1 MNKSGLFTNIKND
14 FPASI
19 VVFLVA
25 LPLCLGV
32 AMASG
37 APLFSGLIAGI
48 VGGIVVGSLSGSQ
61 LSVSG
66 PAAGLTAI
74 VLSAITELGAYDIFL
89 LAVVMAGALQVI
101 LGLVKAG
108 TVSNY
113 IPSNVIKGML
123 AAIGVILI
131 LKQIPHAFG
140 YDANAEGTFTFID
153 TDQHNTFSEL
163 FFMLSKVHFGAV
175 IIAMISIGIL
185 LIWERP
191 FFKRFKLFPAPLAV
205 VVVGMLINQLF
216 IVSGSPLAIQTS
228 HLVNIPLSDGLGGFI
243 SNFTLPN
250 FAALAN
256 PQVYMVALTIA
267 IVASIESLLSLEA
280 VDKLDPERR
289 YSSTNRELT
298 AQGIGNMVSGLIGGL
313 PVTSVIVRS
322 SANVHSGAKSKLSTI
337 LHGSLLLISAMFIP
351 GLLNMIP
358 LSALAA
364 ILIMTGYKLAK
375 VKIFKEMYN
384 NGWGQFIPFVVTIVA
399 IVFTDLLIGIAIGI
413 AVSTLSIL
421 NKNLRNAYF
430 FKKEQ
435 YHVGEVIRVELSEE
449 VSFLNKA
456 SLLLTLENIPQNS
469 KVVLDATK
477 SVYIDFDVIEVIKEF
492 KDVKA
497 PERNIQV
504 NLLGFKNDYK
514 DYNNVSFISAP
525 TKETQSQLTP
535 EKVLQI
541 LKDGNDRFVSN
552 NQLDRNH
559 SHLVHTTSNGQF
571 PHAVI
576 LSCIDSRTSSEV
588 IFDQSIGD
596 IFSIRIAGNIV
607 NEDILGSME
616 FACKVAGSKL
626 IVVLGHTNC
635 GAIKGACDHVQL
647 GNLSGLLNKV
657 QPALDAEI
665 VTVDNRTSKN
675 IDFVNN
681 VTKLNI
687 FTTKKKLREKSVI
700 LDEMIA
706 KGEIALVG
714 GLYNVETGKV
724 TFYDQGLHHHKD
736 TPVQMVQEVFQQ
748 V

>member
-1 MNKSGLFTNIKND
+1 MNKSGLFSNIKSD

-37 APLFSGLIAGI
+37 APSLFSGLIAGM
-48 VGGIVVGSLSGSQ
+48 VGGIVVASLSGSQ

-74 VLSAITELGAYDIFL
+74 VLSAITELGTYETFL
-89 LAVVMAGALQVI
+89 LAVVIAGALQLI
-101 LGLVKAG
+101 LGLAKAG

-123 AAIGVILI
+123 AAIGIILI
-131 LKQIPHAFG
+131 LKQVPYAFG
-140 YDANAEGTFTFID
+140 YDANIEGDMAFSQH
-153 TDQHNTFSEL
+153 DQHNTFSEL
-163 FFMLSKVHFGAV
+163 YFMLNKIHYGAT
-175 IIAMISIGIL
+175 IIAAISIGIL
-185 LIWERP
+185 LLWERP
-191 FFKRFKLFPAPLAV
+191 FFKKFKLFPAPLAV
-205 VVVGMLINQLF
+205 VAVGTILNQIF
-216 IVSGSPLAIQTS
+216 IGTGSSLAIQAS
-228 HLVNIPLSDGLGGFI
+228 HLVNIPVSDSLGSFFN
-243 SNFTLPN
+243 NFTSPD
-250 FAALAN
+250 FSAFTN
-256 PQVYMVALTIA
+256 PQVYIVAITLA

-289 YSSTNRELT
+289 YSSTNQELK
-298 AQGIGNMVSGLIGGL
+298 AQGIGNMISGLIGGL

-322 SANVHSGAKSKLSTI
+322 SANVNSGAKTKLSAI
-337 LHGSLLLISAMFIP
+337 MHGVLLLLCAMFIP

-375 VKIFKEMYN
+375 VKLFKEMYN

-413 AVSTLSIL
+413 AISALSIL

-435 YHVGEVIRVELSEE
+435 FHVGEVIRVELSEE

-456 SLLLTLENIPQNS
+456 SLLLTLENIPHNS
-469 KVVLDATK
+469 NVVIDASK
-477 SVYIDFDVIEVIKEF
+477 SVYIDFDVIELIKEF

-497 PERNIQV
+497 PDRNIQL
-504 NLLGFKNDYK
+504 NLVGFKDEYK
-514 DYNNVSFISAP
+514 DYNNVSFISSAP
-525 TKETQSQLTP
+525 TKETQSQLTHQQ
-535 EKVLQI
+535 VLQI
-541 LKDGNDRFVSN
+541 LKDGNERFVN
-552 NQLDRNH
+552 NSRLNRNH
-559 SHLVHTTSNGQF
+559 SHLVHTTSHGQY

-607 NEDILGSME
+607 NDDILGSME
-616 FACKVAGSKL
+616 FACKVAGSKI

-635 GAIKGACDHVQL
+635 GAIKGACDCVDM
-647 GNLSGLLNKV
+647 GNLTALLSKV
-657 QPALDAEI
+657 KPALDAEI
-665 VTVDNRTSKN
+665 VTINNRNSKN
-675 IDFVNN
+675 VDFVNN
-681 VTKLNI
+681 VTRLNV
-687 FTTKKKLREKSVI
+687 FTTKKKIRQMSPI

-706 KGEIALVG
+706 NGEIALVG

-724 TFYDQGLHHHKD
+724 IFYDQGLHNQKD
-736 TPVQMVQEVFQQ
+736 TPIQILQEA
-748 V
+748 